1 MSGSMG
7 CGGLGVSGG
16 GGDSVIR
23 ISGNNISETVV
34 FADSESIVE
43 SINETVTVVVT

>member
-1 MSGSMG
+1 MGSIG

-23 ISGNNISETVV
+23 LTQNIIGSVG
-34 FADSESIVE
+34 FADPQGVVE
-43 SINETVTVVVT
+43 SIQESVSVVVT

>member
-1 MSGSMG
+1 MSGSIG

-23 ISGNNISETVV
+23 VTENLSETIAFPIPQNLTETISESV
-34 FADSESIVE
+34 S
-43 SINETVTVVVT
+43 VVVT

>member
-16 GGDSVIR
+16 GGDSVIKILEPAIQTS
-23 ISGNNISETVV
+23 ISFPPPTGVNETISESV
-34 FADSESIVE
+34 S
-43 SINETVTVVVT
+43 VVVT

>member
-7 CGGLGVSGG
+7 CGGLGVSGQ

-23 ISGNNISETVV
+23 ITENPITTSISFPSPEGITETISESV
-34 FADSESIVE
+34 S
-43 SINETVTVVVT
+43 VVVT

>member
-1 MSGSMG
+1 MSGSIG

-23 ISGNNISETVV
+23 VSENLLESVSFPDPQGITESISESVSV
-34 FADSESIVE
+34 L
-43 SINETVTVVVT
+43 VT

>member
-16 GGDSVIR
+16 GGDSVIKILEPAIQTS
-23 ISGNNISETVV
+23 ISFPQAEGITETISESVSV
-34 FADSESIVE
+34 IV
-43 SINETVTVVVT
+43 T